1 MIAAILALAF
11 VGALLVGVPVAF
23 AMGWASVAALLYE
36 GSSGLILIPTRML
49 SGIDS
54 FVLLA
59 VPLFIL
65 AGNLMDVGGISLRLT
80 NLSRALV
87 GHIRGGLAMAVVVSE
102 MFFSGISGSSV
113 ADASAI
119 SSMDLPAMRRAG
131 YEPEYAVAI
140 VSASTAMGI
149 LIPPCIIMVVLGEL
163 MNLSVSALFIG
174 GFIPA
179 FVLAMTLFALI
190 GYQARTRGFARD
202 VRATWAQ
209 RGRALGEALIA
220 LGMPVII
227 FGGILLGITTPTE
240 AAAVAVVYAFIAGVL
255 IYREIDGARLWR
267 ILVDSASGSAL
278 TLFILGISSIFSFL
292 LAAQHVPEAV
302 AGLILQTSRS
312 PWFFLAVSHLIFI
325 VLGSILE
332 PIPAMIIFIPIFLPM
347 LQPLRIDALHY
358 GILVTAA
365 SGIGMFLPPVGVGL
379 IIVCT
384 IGRVPV
390 SRATRPLLPFLAV
403 LCAGLVILS
412 AVPWLT
418 TVLPGALMS
427 R

>member
-1 MIAAILALAF
+1 MVATLLTLVFLA
-11 VGALLVGVPVAF
+11 ALLGGIPVAF

-102 MFFSGISGSSV
+102 MFFSGISGSTV

-131 YEPEYAVAI
+131 YAPDYSVAI
-140 VSASTAMGI
+140 VSAATAMGI

-163 MNLSVSALFIG
+163 MNLSVSALFVG
-174 GFIPA
+174 GLIPA
-179 FVLAMTLFALI
+179 CVLALTLFALI
-190 GYQARTRGFARD
+190 GYQARRRGFARD

-209 RGRALGEALIA
+209 RGRALLDALIA

-240 AAAVAVVYAFIAGVL
+240 AAAVAVVYAFIVGVV
-255 IYREIDGARLWR
+255 IYREIDARRLWT
-267 ILVDSASGSAL
+267 ILVDSASAL

-302 AGLILQTSRS
+302 ARLILETSQS

-325 VLGSILE
+325 VLGSVLE
-332 PIPAMIIFIPIFLPM
+332 PIPAMIIFIPIFLPI
-347 LQPLRIDALHY
+347 LEQLRIDALHY

-390 SRATRPLLPFLAV
+390 ARAARPLLPFLV
-403 LCAGLVILS
+403 MLCVGLAILT

-418 TVLPGALMS
+418 TVLPRVLI
-427 R
+427 RR

>member
-1 MIAAILALAF
+1 MVATLLTLVFLA
-11 VGALLVGVPVAF
+11 ALLGGIPVAF

-102 MFFSGISGSSV
+102 MFFSGISGSTV

-131 YEPEYAVAI
+131 YAPDYSVAI
-140 VSASTAMGI
+140 VSAATAMGI

-163 MNLSVSALFIG
+163 MNLSVSALFVG
-174 GFIPA
+174 GLIPA
-179 FVLAMTLFALI
+179 CVLALTLFALI
-190 GYQARTRGFARD
+190 GYQARRRGFARD

-209 RGRALGEALIA
+209 RGRALLDALIA

-240 AAAVAVVYAFIAGVL
+240 AAAVAVVYAFLVGVV
-255 IYREIDGARLWR
+255 IYREIDARRLWT
-267 ILVDSASGSAL
+267 ILVDSASAL

-302 AGLILQTSRS
+302 ARLILETSQS

-325 VLGSILE
+325 VLGSVLE
-332 PIPAMIIFIPIFLPM
+332 PIPAMIIFIPIFLPI
-347 LQPLRIDALHY
+347 LEQLRIDALHY

-390 SRATRPLLPFLAV
+390 ARAARPLLPFLV
-403 LCAGLVILS
+403 MLCVGLAILT

-418 TVLPGALMS
+418 TVLPRVLI
-427 R
+427 RR